1 MSRGESMDLTEIK
14 QEIEKMNN
22 KLENYRRSL

>member
-14 QEIEKMNN
+14 HEIEKMNN